1 MNLYSLEEFS
11 FFENFN
17 FFFCHEGKKVKKLPK
32 ITKKLRHQQLFSNK
46 TSNNHD
52 IWYTGVNSASLEGLF
67 KLGFTTY
74 TRQKVKRSP
83 KMTYTL
89 TAVYTF

>member
-17 FFFCHEGKKVKKLPK
+17 FFFCREGKKVKKLPK

-46 TSNNHD
+46 ISNNHD

-67 KLGFTTY
+67 KLLVLPP
-74 TRQKVKRSP
+74 TRVRRSKDPP
-83 KMTYTL
+83 K
-89 TAVYTF
+89 